1 MQCDHL
7 KGVRTATDL
16 TPRVHS
22 LSANAELV
30 TAIAND
36 LSYENVFVY
45 QLQSQAEP
53 DDVLIAISSS
63 WRSANILNAL
73 TWARDYGLRTIAITG
88 FDGGAS
94 RTLAEVNIHV
104 ECTNYGVVEDL
115 GQAVMHALAQYCW
128 PRRLTSGPVGSWPS
142 GRACLGLAGG
152 AGRAAAAHRHAPG
165 DPEAILVLDS
175 SLVGSECIKASSRRS
190 CVGRMS
196 YQARAH
202 LPAGALGGRL

>member
-16 TPRVHS
+16 TTRVYS

-36 LSYENVFVY
+36 LGYENVFVY

-53 DDVLIAISSS
+53 GDVLIAISSS

-104 ECTNYGVVEDL
+104 ECTNCGVVEDL
-115 GQAVMHALAQYCW
+115 GQAVMHALAQYIRHSRISPDVISASVFLCA
-128 PRRLTSGPVGSWPS
+128 WPS
-142 GRACLGLAGG
+142 TCCRRTGLPVRRALVLDQGDPRDGPAARGRRGTVPAGQPEV
-152 AGRAAAAHRHAPG
+152 AAHAPG
-165 DPEAILVLDS
+165 V
-175 SLVGSECIKASSRRS
+175 
-190 CVGRMS
+190 
-196 YQARAH
+196 RAGCPLHH
-202 LPAGALGGRL
+202 LPLVQ